1 MARPGGGKTVAVA
14 ANVTRSESES
24 QSLIKVPEFEDLVLG
39 SYGARKNRGGLEN
52 KVSLNSLAPSTM
64 P

>member
-14 ANVTRSESES
+14 ANVTRSE
-24 QSLIKVPEFEDLVLG
+24 LIKVPEFEDLVLG